1 LRTTTGLADH
11 ACHSLKE
18 CDDTDYIKWLGT
30 IPVVCRSLATLSR
43 QGVVPSNVGI
53 LKIDTERCD
62 LEVLQGMGEMTAAV
76 IMVEYWDGIPH
87 FAGPSAYRIQDVVD
101 LLAPRGFHDFLVYC
115 RRWGFEVARIG
126 DARTQSGEWGNVIF
140 IHESVRADLLPVAFE
155 AVASSRSALIQ
166 QVEQLLSSMD
176 EKESVIAEL
185 ASVAQERQYLIDV
198 MAVDGKRMAAELE
211 RDGSLIAELVST
223 SEQQQG
229 RIRMLESELMQ
240 KESTISELAE
250 AARDRLVLI
259 DELTANNESA
269 QAQLAPAAEL
279 QNRIVKLEQELV
291 EKEATITELAAA
303 AHDRLSVINQL
314 EVTLAQL
321 RRAP

>member
-1 LRTTTGLADH
+1 
-11 ACHSLKE
+11 
-18 CDDTDYIKWLGT
+18 
-30 IPVVCRSLATLSR
+30 
-43 QGVVPSNVGI
+43 
-53 LKIDTERCD
+53 
-62 LEVLQGMGEMTAAV
+62 
-76 IMVEYWDGIPH
+76 
-87 FAGPSAYRIQDVVD
+87 
-101 LLAPRGFHDFLVYC
+101 
-115 RRWGFEVARIG
+115 
-126 DARTQSGEWGNVIF
+126 
-140 IHESVRADLLPVAFE
+140 
-155 AVASSRSALIQ
+155 
-166 QVEQLLSSMD
+166 
-176 EKESVIAEL
+176 
-185 ASVAQERQYLIDV
+185 
-198 MAVDGKRMAAELE
+198 MAAELE